1 MASQATM
8 ANAMAST
15 TKTMATMSQQ
25 VDMRQMQG
33 MMAAY
38 EKESAKME
46 MSADMSMLV
55 RFKIIGG

>member
-1 MASQATM
+1 M
-8 ANAMAST
+8 N
-15 TKTMATMSQQ
+15 QQ

-46 MSADMSMLV
+46 MSAEMSTWKFHL
-55 RFKIIGG
+55 IIFLSSLSSG